1 MEAFVFFFLILCV
14 LIIVVFHIRNM
25 IKCKKFKN
33 HLDKILKSAQDDVE
47 KLLKEIRRKVIMDN
61 YIFKNKN
68 GHIEVYDRK
77 GNFILSADSEAEAE
91 REIEN
96 M

>member
-1 MEAFVFFFLILCV
+1 MILCV
-14 LIIVVFHIRNM
+14 LIVVAFYIFEK
-25 IKCKKFKN
+25 IELEKFN
-33 HLDKILKSAQDDVE
+33 RYLDDTVKRAQDEAEQLFKDFKR
-47 KLLKEIRRKVIMDN
+47 KLIMDN
-61 YIFKNKN
+61 YIFTNKN

>member
-1 MEAFVFFFLILCV
+1 
-14 LIIVVFHIRNM
+14 
-25 IKCKKFKN
+25 
-33 HLDKILKSAQDDVE
+33 
-47 KLLKEIRRKVIMDN
+47 MDN

-77 GNFILSADSEAEAE
+77 GNFILSTDSEAEAE